1 MERIYADFR
10 TYRLSS
16 FPRAMAIAET
26 AWTQNA
32 NKDWKNFCERMVT
45 EFERL
50 EVMNTKPCLNF
61 FDVNVNTHADEN
73 APLMVML
80 ESFYPNAEIR
90 YTTDGSEP
98 SKTSTVYEKPFVL
111 EGNIDLK
118 AAAFKDGKM
127 LGKVAHKPLY
137 GNLLT
142 GKPYTVNY
150 KMGWTGDIF
159 DENDVLGADK
169 TTFGLTNGKRGNN
182 ASYTP
187 WCSFG
192 IVEGK
197 DLEFI
202 VNLDKPTQISK
213 IIFGS
218 LFNPA
223 MRILPAGGVAV
234 EVSADGKQYTPVA
247 EKALKHDYPE
257 TGRIAFT
264 DSIEFEPTQATF
276 LKVKIKNGG
285 TLRNGVNFEK
295 NNGPEVIPAELW
307 IDEIE
312 AY

>member
-1 MERIYADFR
+1 MNVKNISR
-10 TYRLSS
+10 TVGLILLITGIFQL
-16 FPRAMAIAET
+16 FPLLIA
-26 AWTQNA
+26 
-32 NKDWKNFCERMVT
+32 
-45 EFERL
+45 
-50 EVMNTKPCLNF
+50 
-61 FDVNVNTHADEN
+61 
-73 APLMVML
+73 
-80 ESFYPNAEIR
+80 
-90 YTTDGSEP
+90 
-98 SKTSTVYEKPFVL
+98 
-111 EGNIDLK
+111 
-118 AAAFKDGKM
+118 
-127 LGKVAHKPLY
+127 
-137 GNLLT
+137 
-142 GKPYTVNY
+142 
-150 KMGWTGDIF
+150 
-159 DENDVLGADK
+159 
-169 TTFGLTNGKRGNN
+169 
-182 ASYTP
+182 
-187 WCSFG
+187 
-192 IVEGK
+192 
-197 DLEFI
+197 
-202 VNLDKPTQISK
+202 QISK

>member
-1 MERIYADFR
+1 
-10 TYRLSS
+10 
-16 FPRAMAIAET
+16 
-26 AWTQNA
+26 
-32 NKDWKNFCERMVT
+32 
-45 EFERL
+45 
-50 EVMNTKPCLNF
+50 
-61 FDVNVNTHADEN
+61 
-73 APLMVML
+73 
-80 ESFYPNAEIR
+80 
-90 YTTDGSEP
+90 
-98 SKTSTVYEKPFVL
+98 
-111 EGNIDLK
+111 
-118 AAAFKDGKM
+118 
-127 LGKVAHKPLY
+127 
-137 GNLLT
+137 
-142 GKPYTVNY
+142 
-150 KMGWTGDIF
+150 MGWTGDIF

-192 IVEGK
+192 IVEDK

-202 VNLDKPTQISK
+202 VHLDKPTQVSK
-213 IIFGS
+213 VIFGS

-234 EVSADGKQYTPVA
+234 EVSADGKQYTPIA
-247 EKALKHDYPE
+247 EKTLKHDYPQ

-285 TLRNGVNFEK
+285 TLRNGINFEK